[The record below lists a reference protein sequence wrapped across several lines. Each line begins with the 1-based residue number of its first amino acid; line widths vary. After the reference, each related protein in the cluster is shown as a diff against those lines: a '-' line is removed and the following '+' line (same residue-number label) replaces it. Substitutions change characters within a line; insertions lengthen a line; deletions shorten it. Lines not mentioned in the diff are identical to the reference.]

1 MTTDDYIKESYSNL
15 ILLDYSVFGSFDFAY
30 CDHRLPERSEDR
42 IKISKNIFKV
52 MGMELGGVKA
62 KRLAYYLKD
71 EIAGGIGNDRG
82 TGHIH
87 FLLSRNG
94 LEEFGVETIIKKLKK
109 VSRRYGRHS
118 IKEYDYVNYFDRG
131 IRYTLKTHK
140 HQKIVYSGKEDY
152 SKGLRVEIIKRK
164 QLALS

>member
-1 MTTDDYIKESYSNL
+1 MSIEEYKKKTYSNL
-15 ILLDYSVFGSFDFAY
+15 ILLDYSVFGSFDFSY
-30 CDHRLPERSEDR
+30 GDHRLPERSQDR
-42 IKISKNIFKV
+42 MKISKNIFKV
-52 MGMELGGVKA
+52 MGMELGGVKS

-71 EIAGGIGNDRG
+71 EIAGGIENASG

-94 LEEFGVETIIKKLKK
+94 LEEFGVGSIIKKLKK

-118 IKEYDYVNYFDRG
+118 IKEYDYVNFVDRG

-140 HQKIVYSGKEDY
+140 HHKLVYSGSEDY
-152 SKGLRVEIIKRK
+152 SNALEGEITRRK
-164 QLALS
+164 QLALN

>member
-1 MTTDDYIKESYSNL
+1 MSIEEYKKKTYSNL
-15 ILLDYSVFGSFDFAY
+15 ILLDYSVFGSFDFSY
-30 CDHRLPERSEDR
+30 GDHRLPERSEDR

-52 MGMELGGVKA
+52 MGIELGGVKA
-62 KRLAYYLKD
+62 KRLSYYLKD
-71 EIAGGIGNDRG
+71 EIAGGIENASG

-94 LEEFGVETIIKKLKK
+94 LEEFGVGSIIKKLKK

-118 IKEYDYVNYFDRG
+118 IKEYDYVNYCDRG

-140 HQKIVYSGKEDY
+140 HQKLVYAGSEDY
-152 SKGLRVEIIKRK
+152 SNALRVEITRRK
-164 QLALS
+164 QLALN